1 MDSPDTHAAPES
13 KLHFLDYW
21 RIIRIR
27 KAIIIFVF
35 FITTVIATVA
45 TFVIQPRYRSTAQI
59 EIQPDITSPTPVEYA
74 PYDPYFMETELDT
87 IKGDVVLSR
96 VVDDLNLAVEFGKK
110 NNPDGQ
116 PLKTTDAIDYL
127 RGFVNLDSSRNT
139 KLIDINVEN
148 QDKELAAR
156 LANKIAEE
164 YKDYRLEVHSN
175 QMASGI
181 AKLQTQYQDEEE
193 LIQRMQTTV
202 EELRKKYGIRDTDPM
217 AQAPTPTLSSEQ
229 IQSLNEKLVEQ
240 KALCIKLEK
249 ELDEFKII
257 QNKSATELAD
267 VLLTINPDSTLSG
280 LLDKLHENQQTYVK
294 QTNYLAAANPDL
306 ASTVAT
312 IDILKEQIKDRVTGI
327 MYGYEAQLVAAEA
340 QVAGFTNQLN
350 EFEAES
356 QDELDRGQDYWTAK
370 ARLQNEQDLH
380 KMLGEKIEADKADA
394 QMPKSALVTVI
405 NPATPGEIPVFPKK
419 TTTIALC
426 AFIGLLVGVSLAFFI
441 EYLDTSVK
449 TIDEVERVF
458 QSPVLGVIPQNVG
471 MLLDE
476 APDSSHAEAY
486 RVLRTNIL
494 FSRKDDN
501 LNTLV
506 VVSAGMG
513 EGKSTTVVNLATVF
527 AQAGQRTLVVDS
539 DLRRPTLHKVLRMN
553 NDTGLVNY
561 LLKQGTLDQVIQNT
575 AVPLLDFMPSGKLP
589 GRQVNILG
597 SEPMRN
603 LISELKQRYDFI
615 LFDSPPIM
623 GLSDASVLA
632 SEVDMAVQIIQYR
645 RYPQLMNIR
654 AKQMVEKV
662 GGNLI
667 GIVLNNI
674 NMAQDESY
682 YYYGGYYYHNN
693 DDSQESAGSK
703 TSAGGSDRVGIQQ
716 KY

>member
-45 TFVIQPRYRSTAQI
+45 TFLIRPVYSSTAEI
-59 EIQPDITSPTPVEYA
+59 EIQPDITSPTPVEYT

-96 VVDDLNLAVEFGKK
+96 VVDELNLAAEWGKK
-110 NNPDGQ
+110 YNQDGT
-116 PLKTTDAIDYL
+116 PLKASVAMDYL
-127 RGFVNLDSSRNT
+127 RRNLSLDSGRNT
-139 KLIDINVEN
+139 KLIDINVDNE
-148 QDKELAAR
+148 DKDLAAR
-156 LANKIAEE
+156 LANTVADD
-164 YKDYRLEVHSN
+164 YRDYRLEVHSN

-181 AKLQTQYQDEEE
+181 SKLHVKFQEEE
-193 LIQRMQTTV
+193 EEIQQMQTTV
-202 EELRKKYGIRDTDPM
+202 DQLRKKEHIRDADPM
-217 AQAPTPTLSSEQ
+217 AQAPTPTLSSQQ

-240 KALCIKLEK
+240 KALCIKLDK
-249 ELDEFKII
+249 ELDEFRAI
-257 QNKSATELAD
+257 QTNNSTELAD
-267 VLLTINPDSTLSG
+267 VLLTINPDTTLSG
-280 LLDKLHENQQTYVK
+280 LLDKLHENEQRFVSE
-294 QTNYLAAANPDL
+294 TNYLSLANPDIM
-306 ASTVAT
+306 STRGL
-312 IDILKEQIKDRVTGI
+312 IDTLKDEIKDRVSGI
-327 MYGYEAQLVAAEA
+327 MYGYEAQLTAAEA
-340 QVAGFTNQLN
+340 QVAGFTNQLD
-350 EFEAES
+350 EFGEES
-356 QDELDRGQDYWTAK
+356 QDELDRGQDYWNAK
-370 ARLQNEQDLH
+370 AKLQNVQDLH
-380 KMLGEKIEADKADA
+380 KMLGEKIEADEADA

-405 NPATPGEIPVFPKK
+405 NPATPGSIPVWPKK
-419 TTTIALC
+419 TTTIALG
-426 AFIGLLVGVSLAFFI
+426 AFFGLLVGVSLAFFI

-471 MLLDE
+471 MLIDE
-476 APDSSHAEAY
+476 GAESSHAEAY

-513 EGKSTTVVNLATVF
+513 EGKSTTVLNLATVF

-539 DLRRPTLHKVLRMN
+539 DLRRPTLHKLLRLN
-553 NDTGLVNY
+553 NDSGLINY
-561 LLKQGTLDQVIQNT
+561 LLKQSTLDQVIQNT
-575 AVPLLDFMPSGKLP
+575 SVQSLDFMASGKLP

-632 SEVDMAVQIIQYR
+632 SEVDMAIQIIQYR

-662 GGNLI
+662 GGNLV

-674 NMAQDESY
+674 NMAQDEGY

-693 DDSQESAGSK
+693 EDSQEPADLKS
-703 TSAGGSDRVGIQQ
+703 SAGGSDRVGIQQ

>member
-1 MDSPDTHAAPES
+1 MDSPETHAAPES
-13 KLHFLDYW
+13 RLHFLDYW

-27 KAIIIFVF
+27 KAIIISVF
-35 FITTVIATVA
+35 FITTVIVTVVTLLMRQA
-45 TFVIQPRYRSTAQI
+45 YSSTAVIKI
-59 EIQPDITSPTPVEYA
+59 EPDITSSGPIQYA
-74 PYDPYFMETELDT
+74 PYDPYFMETELNT

-96 VVDDLNLAVEFGKK
+96 VVDDLNLDIEWGKK
-110 NNPDGQ
+110 YNPDGQ
-116 PLKTTDAIDYL
+116 PLKTIDAIAYL
-127 RGFVNLDSSRNT
+127 QRYISLDSDRNT
-139 KLIDINVEN
+139 KLIDVSVVNE
-148 QDKELAAR
+148 DKELASR
-156 LANKIAEE
+156 IANTIVSDYTA
-164 YKDYRLEVHSN
+164 YRLEVHSN
-175 QMASGI
+175 EMSSGI
-181 AKLQTQYQDEEE
+181 AKLQINFQEEE
-193 LIQRMQTTV
+193 ENIQMMQSNV
-202 EELRKKYGIRDTDPM
+202 EQLRKQYHVHDMDPN
-217 AQAPTPTLSSEQ
+217 AEGPTATINSEQ
-229 IQSLNEKLVEQ
+229 EQQLNEKILEQNALVIQ
-240 KALCIKLEK
+240 NEK
-249 ELDEFKII
+249 EVTEFQNI
-257 QNKSATELAD
+257 QTTNPMELPDA
-267 VLLTINPDSTLSG
+267 LLTIKEDATLQG
-280 LLDKLHENQQTYVK
+280 LLDKLHENEQTYVRE
-294 QTNYLAAANPDL
+294 TNYISAGNPDL
-306 ASTVAT
+306 ASVVGT
-312 IDILKEQIKDRVTGI
+312 IWTLKEEVSNRVDGI
-327 MYGYEAQLVAAEA
+327 MFSLQTEVDAEK
-340 QVAGFTNQLN
+340 AGLDTLNQRLQEVEDQGQD
-350 EFEAES
+350 EFEKGRPYWLAKTTL
-356 QDELDRGQDYWTAK
+356 QDHR
-370 ARLQNEQDLH
+370 DLH
-380 KMLGEKIEADKADA
+380 KLLAEKIEADQADA
-394 QMPKSALVTVI
+394 AMPKNALVTI
-405 NPATPGEIPVFPKK
+405 ISPATPGETPVAPRK
-419 TTTIALC
+419 TLNIALG
-426 AFIGLLVGVSLAFFI
+426 AFFGLLVGVSLAFFI

-471 MLLDE
+471 TLIDE
-476 APDSSHAEAY
+476 GADSSHAEAY

-513 EGKSTTVVNLATVF
+513 EGKSTTVLNLATMF

-539 DLRRPTLHKVLRMN
+539 DLRRPTLHKLLRVN
-553 NDTGLVNY
+553 NDGGLINY
-561 LLKQGTLDQVIQNT
+561 LLKQSTLDQVIQHT
-575 AVPLLDFMPSGKLP
+575 PVQLLDFMPSGKLP
-589 GRQVNILG
+589 GRQINILG

-693 DDSQESAGSK
+693 DDSQEPESK
-703 TSAGGSDRVGIQQ
+703 SPTGGSDRIGIQQ

>member
-1 MDSPDTHAAPES
+1 MDSPDTHATPES
-13 KLHFLDYW
+13 RLHFLDYW

-45 TFVIQPRYRSTAQI
+45 TFLIRPLYSSTAQI
-59 EIQPDITSPTPVEYA
+59 EIQPDITTGTPIDYA

-96 VVDDLNLAVEFGKK
+96 VVDDMNLAVDWGKK
-110 NNPDGQ
+110 YSPDGQ
-116 PLKTTDAIDYL
+116 PLKNNEAMDYL
-127 RGFVNLDSSRNT
+127 RRNLSLDSDRNT
-139 KLIDINVEN
+139 KLIDINIEN
-148 QDKELAAR
+148 EDKELAAR
-156 LANKIAEE
+156 LANKISQE

-175 QMASGI
+175 QMAIGI
-181 AKLQTQYQDEEE
+181 SKLQIQYQGEEDE
-193 LIQRMQTTV
+193 IQQMQTTV
-202 EELRKKYGIRDTDPM
+202 DELRKKDHIRDMDPS
-217 AQAPTPTLSSEQ
+217 APAPTPTLSSAQ
-229 IQSLNEKLVEQ
+229 VQSLNEKLVEQ

-249 ELDEFKII
+249 ELSEFQAI
-257 QNKSATELAD
+257 QTNDATRLAD
-267 VLLTINPDSTLSG
+267 VLLTISPDSQLSD
-280 LLDKLHENQQTYVK
+280 LLDKLHENEQKFVSE
-294 QTNYLAAANPDL
+294 TNYLSLANPDI
-306 ASTVAT
+306 VAT
-312 IDILKEQIKDRVTGI
+312 MGLISIQKQQIADRVAGI
-327 MYGYEAQLVAAEA
+327 MYGYEAQLTAAEA

-350 EFEAES
+350 DIEEEN
-356 QDELDRGQDYWTAK
+356 QDELDRGQDYWSAK
-370 ARLQNEQDLH
+370 AKLQNKQDLH
-380 KMLGEKIEADKADA
+380 KMLGEKIEADEADA

-405 NPATPGEIPVFPKK
+405 NPATPGEMPVWPKK
-419 TTTIALC
+419 TTTIALG
-426 AFIGLLVGVSLAFFI
+426 AFFGLLVGVSLAFFI

-471 MLLDE
+471 TLIAE
-476 APDSSHAEAY
+476 GPDSSHAEAY

-539 DLRRPTLHKVLRMN
+539 DLRRPTLHKVLRLN

-575 AVPLLDFMPSGKLP
+575 SVPMLDFMPSGKLP

-632 SEVDMAVQIIQYR
+632 SEVDMAIQIIQYR

-693 DDSQESAGSK
+693 EDSQEPAGK